1 MFMFVLSLCYSVIR
15 ITHDRSNR
23 CRPNKLGIGKW
34 WPLEVMYCWCWSGSL
49 FHFLRHCRI
58 GDFTLSHTVTRWLLR
73 HLEKWPTPTRQW
85 IHNILGA
92 IRQTPRRMRIR
103 INPEIRTG
111 ISDHFRL
118 RLRPWWSLRSL
129 RAVELI
135 ASDASVTSPGNVTSY
150 NFVTVELTCGC
161 CKHPY

>member
-1 MFMFVLSLCYSVIR
+1 MFLFVLSLCYSVIR

-23 CRPNKLGIGKW
+23 CRPNKVGIGKG

-103 INPEIRTG
+103 INPEIRKSGLESPITFG
-111 ISDHFRL
+111 WDCGLGGVCVLWELLYS
-118 RLRPWWSLRSL
+118 SLFTIHGRSKM
-129 RAVELI
+129 I
-135 ASDASVTSPGNVTSY
+135 II
-150 NFVTVELTCGC
+150 
-161 CKHPY
+161 KK